1 MSSSGAK
8 IRVVF
13 FGNERIATGVKTT
26 APTLRMLIDEGYDVC
41 AVVVSEKGSNSRHTH
56 ELTVEKVAYDH
67 HIPLINTRY
76 TPDYITELAKLD
88 AQIGVL
94 VAFGQIIPQSVLDIF
109 PYGILN
115 IHPSLLPEHRGS
127 TPIESAMLSGET
139 TTGVSIMGL
148 ERKMD
153 AGPIYGQAQIDLT
166 GDESKQ
172 SIADT
177 LIEIGGTLLKEIIP
191 KIIDGSATPAAQNE
205 LLATY
210 DQLIAKESGTIDPRK
225 SAAQLVREIRTFAEW
240 PKSKTTIA
248 GMDVVITAAHA
259 ADTTSDKPI
268 GTVFADAKKLCMQLT
283 DGTLII
289 DSLKPAGKPEM
300 NVTAFLAG
308 YGNRL

>member
-41 AVVVSEKGSNSRHTH
+41 AVVVSEKGSNSRHKH

-76 TPDYITELAKLD
+76 APDYITELAKLD

-115 IHPSLLPEHRGS
+115 IHPSLLPKHRGS
-127 TPIESAMLSGET
+127 TPIESTMLSGET
-139 TTGVSIMGL
+139 KTGVSIMGL

-172 SIADT
+172 SIADK
-177 LIEIGGTLLKEIIP
+177 LVDLGGTLLKEIIP
-191 KIIDGSATPAAQNE
+191 KIIDGSATPAVQDE

-210 DQLIAKESGTIDPRK
+210 DQLIAKESGIIDLRK
-225 SAAQLVREIRTFAEW
+225 SATQLAREIRAFAEW
-240 PKSKTTIA
+240 PKSKAPIA
-248 GMDVVITAAHA
+248 GMDVVITGAHV

-268 GTVFADAKKLCMQLT
+268 GTVFADTKKLCVQFA

-300 NVTAFLAG
+300 NAAAFLAG